1 MLRNHHA
8 PCILRKLKPFPL
20 RVYDY
25 VAVLY
30 FLKYNISAWWSNNY
44 ARFRYFVIV
53 PWRKDVLKA
62 AIRFER
68 EMRGSEVM
76 DLLCL
81 SEELSDNCRG
91 LFTPLS
97 STLFFFFSPPS
108 SFRETSATNAAP
120 APGNPQKSAMQSTTN
135 SFPSVH
141 SSLYEYTR
149 RRTWR
154 FHDRLISPQSLVF
167 DDFSVYKS

>member
-8 PCILRKLKPFPL
+8 PCIPRKLKPFPL

-62 AIRFER
+62 AIRFEER
-68 EMRGSEVM
+68 WEDPRSWTFCAFRKNCRTIVAGYL
-76 DLLCL
+76 LLC
-81 SEELSDNCRG
+81 RAR
-91 LFTPLS
+91 
-97 STLFFFFSPPS
+97 FFSSSPPPS

-141 SSLYEYTR
+141 PSVYEYTR